1 MKSIIKIKQP
11 EHIKG
16 TLQAR
21 IDFAKVT
28 GKELLLKPA
37 TFLNTQTN
45 EYFCNIVGGISYPTA
60 ILPGC
65 IIIIGIQN
73 EPEVKYKVVDC
84 IEDQNVFTLIQ
95 KVIMFRE
102 KYGFGTDSRL
112 LPWWYGDQLKF
123 QTLIVKASIAL
134 EKKHGINQGLYLK
147 DMVDLRERHSFP
159 LYIRQIFNTLE
170 EKRLDI
176 AQNEILV
183 GYLQGFQREEA
194 EKGKT
199 ADFPA
204 VGLLG
209 GMAHSLQIEQ
219 PWMEDVIQ
227 GEAFNVAI

>member
-1 MKSIIKIKQP
+1 MKSIIKILQP
-11 EHIKG
+11 KHIKG

-28 GKELLLKPA
+28 GKEFHLKPA
-37 TFLNTQTN
+37 TFLNTETD
-45 EYFCNIVGGISYPTA
+45 EFFCNIVGGISYPTA
-60 ILPGC
+60 TLPGC
-65 IIIIGIQN
+65 VIIIGVQN
-73 EPEVKYKVVDC
+73 EPEIKFKVIDC
-84 IEDQNVFTLIQ
+84 IEDQNVFILLQ
-95 KVIMFRE
+95 KVVMFRE

-134 EKKHGINQGLYLK
+134 EEKHGINQGLYLK
-147 DMVDLRERHSFP
+147 DTVDLREKHSFP

-170 EKRLDI
+170 EKTLDI

-199 ADFPA
+199 ENFPA
-204 VGLLG
+204 IGLLG
-209 GMAHSLQIEQ
+209 GMVHSLQIEQ
-219 PWMEDVIQ
+219 PWMQEVDR
-227 GEAFNVAI
+227 GRSF